1 MLLALL
7 IGLAI
12 LCFFGVGVNVNT
24 THATFYDKC
33 WKDSSSQAVHRQ
45 SCHSSIHKQQTTMY
59 GSIKNHVL
67 RRPAVVVKGVGGD
80 DGGAAVVEI

>member
-12 LCFFGVGVNVNT
+12 LCFFGVAVKVNT

-45 SCHSSIHKQQTTMY
+45 SCRSLMATAARAPPRRRRR
-59 GSIKNHVL
+59 
-67 RRPAVVVKGVGGD
+67 RRPAS
-80 DGGAAVVEI
+80 